1 MNTPINTAEYIP
13 SVAPTPVISI
23 SPVVL
28 RAPARAVDLDLK
40 ISAPITGENLPI
52 LLLSHG
58 HGQSTY
64 LSSRRGYN
72 PLVDFYA
79 ARGFVVIQPTHQDSK
94 ALGLDPA
101 GPEGA
106 LFWRSRAQD
115 MKLIIDHLDEIEAQ
129 APGITGRLDRERVVA
144 IGHSMG
150 GHTVGML
157 LGMVVKDPVS
167 GDQVSLADE
176 RVKAGVML
184 APPGVGED
192 LAAFALGHYPVL
204 GTTNFQAMTGMGLVV
219 AGDKDQHPNFS
230 DRKDW
235 RADAYTFSPG
245 PKSLLTLYGAEHSL
259 GGVSGYDVAEATDA
273 NPERLGLVQR
283 LTWAYLRTA
292 LYPEDTAWADAS
304 AALTAHEP
312 AQGHIRS
319 K

>member
-1 MNTPINTAEYIP
+1 MSNPINTADYIP
-13 SVAPTPVISI
+13 SAAPTPVISI
-23 SPVVL
+23 APLVL
-28 RAPARAVDLDLK
+28 RAPGRAVDLDLK

-58 HGQSTY
+58 HGQSMY

-115 MKLIIDHLDEIEAQ
+115 MKLILDNLDEIEAQ
-129 APGITGRLDRERVVA
+129 APGIAGRLDRNRIVA
-144 IGHSMG
+144 AGHSMG

-157 LGMVVKDPVS
+157 LGMVVNDPVS
-167 GDQVSLADE
+167 GDQVSLRDE

-184 APPGVGED
+184 APPGLGKD
-192 LAAFALGHYPVL
+192 IAAFAGGHYPVL
-204 GTTNFQAMTGMGLVV
+204 GTTTYDAMTGTGLVV

-230 DRKDW
+230 ERHDW

-245 PKSLLTLYGAEHSL
+245 SKSLLTLYGAEHSL

-273 NPERLGLVQR
+273 DPERLGLVQR
-283 LTWAYLRTA
+283 LTWAYLRSA
-292 LYPEDTAWADAS
+292 VYPEDTAWADAS
-304 AALTAHEP
+304 AAMSAHQP
-312 AQGHIRS
+312 FQGRIDS